1 MTRLDAARA
10 ELVDLASLLHDVN
23 EASPAPWT
31 PLWMSMQS
39 LLSRQS
45 ALIHEIDLL
54 QGVSEFEIRLLGGAE
69 LDHGIET
76 TFLGQFL
83 DRVQSTVSAIV
94 QAVLHGDVGA
104 HGQYPA
110 DVIAA
115 SRMRVE
121 PSTPGSFV
129 IHLKGP
135 DRAAMQT
142 LDGEREIPPFDEAVD
157 RMLSVLQAGTDEQET
172 DALRAAVADVGSH
185 RAVAGL
191 GELVRALA
199 TSGTSATLVQRSP
212 FEEEPREA
220 RLPTLVAAR
229 LHEVLSRTHQT
240 VETIHETGKLT
251 GVSWTRWRF
260 DLEVTRGQPPEGAM
274 PIVEVL
280 TGRIIGD
287 IRDAVRDAFDQV
299 VRAEIERTTTV
310 TDADRRE
317 HVSYRLVGVN
327 LVEGEVALET
337 R

>member
-10 ELVDLASLLHDVN
+10 EFVDLAS
-23 EASPAPWT
+23 
-31 PLWMSMQS
+31 
-39 LLSRQS
+39 
-45 ALIHEIDLL
+45 LL

-212 FEEEPREA
+212 
-220 RLPTLVAAR
+220 TLVAAR

-327 LVEGEVALET
+327 LVEGEVALEA